1 MNRVYIQSKQIRGQQ
16 PVREKDPV
24 HFQSLMLIIATSGL
38 IVLGILSY
46 IWRGV
51 EIMSMGYKM
60 RAVYQQRQV
69 LQEQKQKLVLEKASL
84 RSMNRIEDLASSDL
98 HLVRPDPEQMIIMP
112 HHRTAPKAGENE

>member
-1 MNRVYIQSKQIRGQQ
+1 MNRVYIQSKQIQGQQ

-38 IVLGILSY
+38 IVLAILSY

-60 RAVYQQRQV
+60 RAVYQQRQI
-69 LQEQKQKLVLEKASL
+69 LEDQRQKLVLERASL
-84 RSMNRIEDLASSDL
+84 RSMDRIEDLATSQL
-98 HLVRPDPEQMIIMP
+98 HLVRPDPEQMIILP
-112 HHRTAPKAGENE
+112 HHTSTPKVEKNE

>member
-1 MNRVYIQSKQIRGQQ
+1 MNRVYIQSKQIQGQQ
-16 PVREKDPV
+16 PFREKDPV
-24 HFQSLMLIIATSGL
+24 HFQSLMLIIGTSSL

-51 EIMSMGYKM
+51 EIMGMGYKM

-69 LQEQKQKLVLEKASL
+69 LQEQKQKLVLERASL

-98 HLVRPDPEQMIIMP
+98 RLVRPDPEQIIIMP
-112 HHRTAPKAGENE
+112 HHKTASRAKSDE